1 MSVAGG
7 AAEKATRKNLK
18 DEIRAL
24 IEELLKGSTRGK
36 LAKGDIQRV
45 AQMFGCSRYQV
56 SAVWKRYKQQK
67 DAGVVAVDLRSK
79 RAGNSGRKE
88 IDLAATREKLL
99 QIPLKTRTSQ
109 RSVAAELKI
118 PHTPLT
124 DNLRKL
130 GLHASRRFLKPLLT
144 ESDKAARL
152 AWALR
157 WVRESAG
164 GTRVFDETKGVVM
177 VDEKW
182 FYKYQ
187 VQAGA
192 EVLPV

>member
-1 MSVAGG
+1 
-7 AAEKATRKNLK
+7 
-18 DEIRAL
+18 
-24 IEELLKGSTRGK
+24 
-36 LAKGDIQRV
+36 
-45 AQMFGCSRYQV
+45 MFGCSRYQV

-109 RSVAAELKI
+109 RSVAALKT
-118 PHTPLT
+118 PHTILT
-124 DNLRKL
+124 DKLRKL

-144 ESDKAARL
+144 ESGKAARL

-164 GTRVFDETKGVVM
+164 GGTRVFDEMKGVVM

-182 FYKYQ
+182 FYTYQ